1 MLPKLLQFKLLPRR
15 FTQLWRTAAHLPQR
29 SRHPNRPQ
37 TCAQSA
43 DYRAWRHQFL
53 LQRLRLGL
61 WLAIP
66 CYALIIIYNVYT
78 TWFTAQPGIPEVR
91 LASEQMQ
98 VAITC
103 SVIFSLLLVS
113 LGALRSQWGQRY
125 PTVILVLLA
134 WSLNDF
140 IAQIIGLFFRSPN
153 PPDPLVIL
161 AIALLIPVH
170 WRLHLLAQL
179 PPITMYLVVYPL
191 LGLIKVNDYSIYDLQ
206 GIRVIIDLFW
216 VCLTSVLA
224 VYWYERLKQSEF
236 EVQRQLQVFLY
247 SVSHDLQT
255 PALGT
260 SMLLK
265 SVLNDPS
272 ENITL
277 HRSILEG
284 LREGSDRQSVLIES
298 LLDAHRTDLQ
308 ITQLNCQPFQIS
320 TLTESILVSLQP
332 LLLQHEVQLM
342 NRIDASSPL
351 VDGDI
356 NQIWRVFSNLITNA
370 LKHNPNRIQLT
381 LDAEVIYPEKMLCC
395 TVQDNGVGISAQQS
409 QQIFE
414 RYVRGSRA
422 RYMPGLGLGLYICR
436 MIVQAHGGEIKVE
449 SQPGMGTIFR
459 FTLPLA

>member
-1 MLPKLLQFKLLPRR
+1 MLPKLFRSKLSR
-15 FTQLWRTAAHLPQR
+15 FTKLWRSAASIAQR
-29 SRHPNRPQ
+29 MRYPKPNRPQ
-37 TCAQSA
+37 TCAQSV

-53 LQRLRLGL
+53 LQRLQLGL
-61 WLAIP
+61 WIAIP
-66 CYALIIIYNVYT
+66 CYSLIAIHNVYEAWIT
-78 TWFTAQPGIPEVR
+78 PPQGMLGLR
-91 LASEQMQ
+91 LVTERMHTS
-98 VAITC
+98 ITC
-103 SVIFSLLLVS
+103 SVILGILLAS
-113 LGALRSQWGQRY
+113 FAALRSRWGQRY

-140 IAQIIGLFFRSPN
+140 IDQIIGLFFRSPN

-179 PPITMYLVVYPL
+179 PPITMYLIVYPL
-191 LGLIKVNDYSIYDLQ
+191 LGLIKVGNYTIYDLQ

-255 PALGT
+255 PAIGT

-272 ENITL
+272 ENITV

-284 LREGSDRQSVLIES
+284 LQEGSDRQSVLIES

-308 ITQLNCQPFQIS
+308 ITQLNCQPFQLN

-332 LLLQHEVQLM
+332 LLIQHEVK
-342 NRIDASSPL
+342 L
-351 VDGDI
+351 VNGDI
-356 NQIWRVFSNLITNA
+356 NQIWRVFSNLITNS
-370 LKHNPNRIQLT
+370 LKHNPNHIELI
-381 LDAEVIYPEKMLCC
+381 LDAEIVYPEKMLCC
-395 TVQDNGVGISAQQS
+395 TVQDNGVGIPLQQS

-436 MIVQAHGGEIKVE
+436 MIVQAHGGEIRVE
-449 SQPGMGTIFR
+449 SQPGTGTSFR